1 MDPKGVSEIFIS
13 NFSSRRDEMLVR
25 LRTFAAL
32 SRTFA
37 TAAGPPPTTAVRKGH
52 EIDVSKVLP
61 LLREAGGISAAEAAA
76 LPELKQFGGRGR
88 TFMAG
93 PLFRQWI
100 PRGSARFSSQT
111 FHLVGTKCWL
121 GSYFSQYSAY

>member
-1 MDPKGVSEIFIS
+1 
-13 NFSSRRDEMLVR
+13 MLAR
-25 LRTFAAL
+25 LLRPYVLRPYVL

-100 PRGSARFSSQT
+100 PRGSARFSSHKL
-111 FHLVGTKCWL
+111 FI
-121 GSYFSQYSAY
+121 S